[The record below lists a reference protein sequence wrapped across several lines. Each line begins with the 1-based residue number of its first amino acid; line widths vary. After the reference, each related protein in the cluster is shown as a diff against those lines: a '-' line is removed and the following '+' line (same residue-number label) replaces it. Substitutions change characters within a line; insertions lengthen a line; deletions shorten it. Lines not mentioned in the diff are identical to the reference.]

1 MTVLP
6 FGRWPGQTLHPW
18 SPSLVSSQRSPVSG
32 STVCSPLLAQAAC
45 SPCPL
50 EHLLS
55 RPLFLFTGKSLQR
68 AVSTSP
74 FLNLYLPRA
83 REYGFA
89 LTKSFATD
97 ALFFISMVSLPCS
110 SCPLP
115 VVLDAWDVFS
125 YLMPFFSLAL
135 RYSCF
140 LRSLLFWL
148 LPLPVIAQARVSLVL
163 PMCWASLSTLAISH
177 PQCLT
182 LFGPHLCTVLALRA
196 SDQTR

>member
-55 RPLFLFTGKSLQR
+55 RSLFLVTGKSLQR
-68 AVSTSP
+68 AISTAP
-74 FLNLYLPRA
+74 FRNLYLPRA

-110 SCPLP
+110 SRPLP

-135 RYSCF
+135 PYSRF
-140 LRSLLFWL
+140 LPSLLFWL
-148 LPLPVIAQARVSLVL
+148 LPLPVVAQARVSLVL

-177 PQCLT
+177 RQCLT
-182 LFGPHLCTVLALRA
+182 LLGPRA